1 MNVLIITLVFFGI
14 GLLAAIAVA
23 IWAYSRN
30 RQTNELRNKFGSEYE
45 RTIRSEGDLRAGEKI
60 LHERQER
67 VEKLDIKP
75 LSAAQRDNFA
85 QAWGKEQARFVD
97 EPRTAVINA
106 DRLVKEVMEAR
117 GYPMGNFDQRVA
129 DVSVDHPSVVQNYRT
144 AHDIAIRNER
154 GQVST
159 EDFRKAMIHYRDLFA
174 ELLSDE
180 QSRTTDNREQQA
192 RAA

>member
-1 MNVLIITLVFFGI
+1 MNVLIITLVLFGI
-14 GLLAAIAVA
+14 GLLAAIAIA
-23 IWAYSRN
+23 IWAYNRN
-30 RQTNELRNKFGSEYE
+30 RQTNELRSKFGSEYD

-60 LHERQER
+60 LHERKER

-117 GYPMGNFDQRVA
+117 GYPMSKFDQRVA
-129 DVSVDHPSVVQNYRT
+129 DVSVDHPGVVQNYRA

-159 EDFRKAMIHYRDLFA
+159 EDYRKAMIHYRALFA
-174 ELLSDE
+174 ELLSDD
-180 QSRTTDNREQQA
+180 QSDVVEREHRV